1 MPFGSRARGKKGISP
16 VGEKK
21 GKLYVVST
29 PIGNLED
36 ITLRAIRVLRAVDLI
51 AAEDTR
57 RAKRLL
63 GRYRIKAHLTS
74 LFEHN
79 EPRKKEV
86 LVKRLLKGEEIALI
100 SEAGTPGVSDPGFRL
115 IQRAIEE
122 GIEVIPI
129 PGPSA
134 LIAALA
140 VSGLPTDS
148 FHFFGFLPPKGA
160 KRKKRL
166 EEMRELRGTIILYE
180 APHRLLHTLMDLL
193 ETFGDRQIVVARELT
208 KLYEEVIRGEIT
220 EVIEKLETKQIRG
233 EITLVVA
240 GKGKGKRNGAISAT
254 S

>member
-1 MPFGSRARGKKGISP
+1 MARRKGR
-16 VGEKK
+16 
-21 GKLYVVST
+21 LYLVST

-36 ITLRAIRVLRAVDLI
+36 ITLRAIKVLRRVDLI

-63 GRYRIKAHLTS
+63 GRYRIRASLTS

-79 EPRKKEV
+79 EPSKKEV
-86 LVKRLLKGEEIALI
+86 LVKRLVNGEEIALI
-100 SEAGTPGVSDPGFRL
+100 SDAGTPGISDPGFRL
-115 IQRAIEE
+115 VQRAIEE

-160 KRKKRL
+160 KRKRRI
-166 EEMRELRGTIILYE
+166 EEIKELRGTIILYE
-180 APHRLLHTLMDLL
+180 APHRLLHTLGDLRDIC
-193 ETFGDRQIVVARELT
+193 GDRQIVVARELT
-208 KLYEEVIRGEIT
+208 KLYEEVIRGRIA
-220 EVIEKLETKQIRG
+220 EVIDGLEQRQIRG
-233 EITLVVA
+233 EITLLVA
-240 GKGKGKRNGAISAT
+240 GRGRGG
-254 S
+254 

>member
-1 MPFGSRARGKKGISP
+1 M
-16 VGEKK
+16 EKTK
-21 GKLYVVST
+21 GKLYLVST

-36 ITLRAIRVLRAVDLI
+36 ITLRAIKVLRRVDLI

-57 RAKRLL
+57 KARRLLARYRAK
-63 GRYRIKAHLTS
+63 APLTS

-79 EPRKKEV
+79 EPTKKEA
-86 LVKRLLKGEEIALI
+86 LVKRLVEGQTVALI

-115 IQRAIEE
+115 IKRALEK

-134 LIAALA
+134 HLAALV

-148 FHFFGFLPPKGA
+148 FHFFGFLPPKGG

-166 EEMRELRGTIILYE
+166 EEITALRGTIILYE
-180 APHRLLHTLMDLL
+180 SPHRLLRTLRDLHDCC
-193 ETFGDRQIVVARELT
+193 GDRQIVVARELT
-208 KLYEEVIRGEIT
+208 KLYEEVIRGPISQ
-220 EVIEKLETKQIRG
+220 VLEGLEGRKIKG

-240 GKGKGKRNGAISAT
+240 GRGKGA
-254 S
+254 